1 MCTGMKHK
9 EFFNDNAKELDKWEA
24 ELKKCMNQ
32 FNFHDIFKAEKKLG
46 KGNFATVYLGSH
58 SK

>member
-1 MCTGMKHK
+1 MKHK